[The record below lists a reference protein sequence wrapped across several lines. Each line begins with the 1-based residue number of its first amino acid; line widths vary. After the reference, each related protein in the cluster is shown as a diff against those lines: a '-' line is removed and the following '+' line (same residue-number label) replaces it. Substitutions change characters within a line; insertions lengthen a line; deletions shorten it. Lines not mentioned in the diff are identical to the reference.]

1 MAKCKPLMQDGARNF
16 QFLLD
21 LSHDLPEAD
30 QMIVQRVMADN
41 AHWCHPEN
49 VAIGCLSDPDETV
62 RRRGVQYI
70 LEARRLFDKE
80 GDVRKFVSPEINF
93 KSEKFY
99 SLVDL
104 ESSEKWE
111 PPVTKDLSEEE
122 ILSAL
127 AKPLLL
133 PSFPSNTQRVEQMV
147 RVVTEA
153 AMTRVSY
160 DGRQRLIVQ
169 KLKSRKLVKSFNSK
183 MQDAHCD

>member
-1 MAKCKPLMQDGARNF
+1 MG
-16 QFLLD
+16 
-21 LSHDLPEAD
+21 
-30 QMIVQRVMADN
+30 DN
-41 AHWCHPEN
+41 GHWCHAEN
-49 VAIGCLSDPDETV
+49 VVNSCLSDQDETV

-70 LEARRLFDKE
+70 LQARREYNKE

-93 KSEKFY
+93 QSEKFY
-99 SLVDL
+99 NLVDL
-104 ESSEKWE
+104 ESSEKCE

-133 PSFPSNTQRVEQMV
+133 PPYPSNTQRVEQMV

-153 AMTRVSY
+153 STARVGY
-160 DGRQRLIVQ
+160 EGRQSLIVQ

-183 MQDAHCD
+183 MQDAKFD

>member
-1 MAKCKPLMQDGARNF
+1 MG
-16 QFLLD
+16 
-21 LSHDLPEAD
+21 
-30 QMIVQRVMADN
+30 DN
-41 AHWCHPEN
+41 GHWCHPEN
-49 VAIGCLSDPDETV
+49 VVISCLSDQDETV

-70 LEARRLFDKE
+70 MQARREYNKE

-93 KSEKFY
+93 QSDKFY
-99 SLVDL
+99 NLVDL

-111 PPVTKDLSEEE
+111 PPVTKDFSEEE
-122 ILSAL
+122 IISAL

-133 PSFPSNTQRVEQMV
+133 PPFPSNTQRVEQMV

-153 AMTRVSY
+153 AITKVSY

>member
-1 MAKCKPLMQDGARNF
+1 M
-16 QFLLD
+16 
-21 LSHDLPEAD
+21 
-30 QMIVQRVMADN
+30 
-41 AHWCHPEN
+41 
-49 VAIGCLSDPDETV
+49 
-62 RRRGVQYI
+62 QYI

-99 SLVDL
+99 SLVDF

-133 PSFPSNTQRVEQMV
+133 PSFPSNTLQMV

-153 AMTRVSY
+153 ATTRVGY
-160 DGRQRLIVQ
+160 EGRQRLIVQ
-169 KLKSRKLVKSFNSK
+169 KLKSQKLVTSFNSK
-183 MQDAHCD
+183 MQEPMFD

>member
-1 MAKCKPLMQDGARNF
+1 M
-16 QFLLD
+16 
-21 LSHDLPEAD
+21 
-30 QMIVQRVMADN
+30 
-41 AHWCHPEN
+41 
-49 VAIGCLSDPDETV
+49 
-62 RRRGVQYI
+62 QYI

-99 SLVDL
+99 SLVDF

-133 PSFPSNTQRVEQMV
+133 PSFPSNTQRVQQMV

-153 AMTRVSY
+153 ATTRVGY
-160 DGRQRLIVQ
+160 EGRQRLIVQ
-169 KLKSRKLVKSFNSK
+169 NLKSQNLVKSFNSK
-183 MQDAHCD
+183 MQDAMFD